1 MSEHLITIEGGA
13 TKRLPTAGKL
23 CEKDILITATKSGI
37 DTSDATATEN
47 DIVSGK
53 TAYVN
58 GEKIE
63 GAVFERKSGE
73 SIAFT
78 AVRDD
83 VHSGGVI
90 MSAILNAG
98 DVLLREGSE
107 FLISSDV
114 PRGNASPEDVLA
126 GKTFTSSQGINMIG
140 TYEPSTGGGLPERI
154 SALATGTIIPTS
166 NITTDQTITHNL
178 GKTPHFAILMLL
190 NDAETTALKS
200 TQLFQMLS
208 YKPFNSSG
216 IVNYTRGLVV
226 YQTSNGAASN
236 TIVSA
241 TDTSYANETTAKF
254 RALSNQPLKAGYTYV
269 WICGVLE

>member
-1 MSEHLITIEGGA
+1 MASSLQNNIANLQKILESINS
-13 TKRLPTAGKL
+13 LPEAG
-23 CEKDILITATKSGI
+23 GI

-73 SIAFT
+73 TIALT

-107 FLISSDV
+107 FMISSDV

-140 TYEPSTGGGLPERI
+140 TYEPPTGGGSLPEGI
-154 SALATGTIIPTS
+154 SALTTGVIIPTS
-166 NITTDQTITHNL
+166 NITTDQTVTHNL

-190 NDAETTALKS
+190 DDAETTALTN

-208 YKPFNSSG
+208 HNPFNSSG
-216 IVNYTRGLVV
+216 TINYTRGLIV
-226 YQTSNGAASN
+226 YQGSNGAASN
-236 TIVSA
+236 TIVAS

-254 RALSNQPLKAGYTYV
+254 RALSNQPLKAGYTYI

>member
-1 MSEHLITIEGGA
+1 MASSLQNNIANLQRILESVNSLPEAGG
-13 TKRLPTAGKL
+13 
-23 CEKDILITATKSGI
+23 GI

-73 SIAFT
+73 TIAFT
-78 AVRDD
+78 AIRDD

-107 FLISSDV
+107 FMISSDV

-126 GKTFTSSQGINMIG
+126 GKTFTSSQGINMVG
-140 TYEPSTGGGLPERI
+140 TYTPPSGSSELPEGI
-154 SALATGTIIPTS
+154 HALATGVITPTS
-166 NITTDQTITHNL
+166 NITTDHTITHNL
-178 GKTPHFAILMLL
+178 GKTPDFTILMLL
-190 NDAETTALKS
+190 NDAETTALAN

-208 YKPFNSSG
+208 HRPFNSNG
-216 IVNYTRGLVV
+216 TINYTRGLVV

-241 TDTSYANETTAKF
+241 MDTSYANETTAKF